1 MRSRNAR
8 CGLTGTLSAVCP
20 SNAATDRT
28 SREWE
33 QFADGRR
40 SVPFGTPVP
49 SDLRRAYR
57 HQSKVEARSGMKFAR
72 WDWPDRIAAPAQR
85 MARGFYRDAEVA
97 QKRAESRTVTRAW
110 LQGWAKVGAAP
121 RTMRVA
127 LGLATGERGPRRLLT
142 LDDLNVADIDDGP
155 RLAGGFHLRCHCR
168 NVR

>member
-1 MRSRNAR
+1 MRIGMAAIAAGVMVAATTVAAPAGAGEIPQRKMWADR
-8 CGLTGTLSAVCP
+8 YLSAVCP
-20 SNAATDRT
+20 ANAALDRT

-40 SVPFGTPVP
+40 VVPFGTPVP

-57 HQSKVEARSGMKFAR
+57 HQSKVDARGGVKFAR
-72 WDWPDRIAAPAQR
+72 WDWPAQIAGPAQR

-127 LGLATGERGPRRLLT
+127 LGLPPANVPR
-142 LDDLNVADIDDGP
+142 DG
-155 RLAGGFHLRCHCR
+155 C
-168 NVR
+168 